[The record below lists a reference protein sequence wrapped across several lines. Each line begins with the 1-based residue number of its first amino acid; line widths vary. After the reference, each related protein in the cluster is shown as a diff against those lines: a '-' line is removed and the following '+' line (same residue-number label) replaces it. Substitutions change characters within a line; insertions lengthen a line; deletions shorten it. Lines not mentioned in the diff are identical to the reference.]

1 MATTREIVK
10 RRNSISNIRK
20 ITKTMEMIA
29 TARFKKT
36 HMRATGGRPYTDNL
50 SRLLSAMVVTLAG
63 EEQSYHPLLE
73 TNQQSRR
80 YIVLVLT
87 SNRGLCGGF
96 NSNLIKTANE
106 KLQTLKREGLQ
117 IELRVSGKKGIQ
129 YFKFHGYE
137 VPQRYTDFDH
147 QTSFQDIEPLADEFM
162 ELYSQKQIDKVV
174 VVYNRF
180 VSSSEYYPDVL
191 DLLPIGGD
199 EIHTQGSEESMKCE
213 DYTFSPEPGEIL
225 EELIPATV
233 RMRLFQCFIDTI
245 ASEQI
250 SRMKAMKAATENA
263 EQMIRSLSRQYNRAR
278 QTQITNE
285 LLDII
290 GGAEAIG

>member
-1 MATTREIVK
+1 M
-10 RRNSISNIRK
+10 
-20 ITKTMEMIA
+20 
-29 TARFKKT
+29 
-36 HMRATGGRPYTDNL
+36 
-50 SRLLSAMVVTLAG
+50 
-63 EEQSYHPLLE
+63 
-73 TNQQSRR
+73 
-80 YIVLVLT
+80 LVLT

-96 NSNLIKTANE
+96 NGNLIKTANE
-106 KLQTLKREGLQ
+106 KLQTLKQEGLE

-129 YFKFHGYE
+129 SFLFQGYE
-137 VPQRYTDFDH
+137 VSHRYTDFNVK
-147 QTSFQDIEPLADEFM
+147 TSFQDIEPLADEFM

-191 DLLPIGGD
+191 NLLPIGGD
-199 EIHTQGSEESMKCE
+199 EIQAEGGEGSMNFE
-213 DYTFSPEPGEIL
+213 DYIFSPGPGEIL
-225 EELIPATV
+225 AELIPATV

-245 ASEQI
+245 ASEQV

-263 EQMIRSLSRQYNRAR
+263 EHMIRSLSRQYNRAR

-290 GGAEAIG
+290 GGAEAIS

>member
-1 MATTREIVK
+1 MVTTREIVK
-10 RRNSISNIRK
+10 RRDSISNIRK

-36 HMRATGGRPYTDNL
+36 HLRAAGGRPYTDNL
-50 SRLLSAMVVTLAG
+50 SRLVSGLAG
-63 EEQSYHPLLE
+63 ALAGAEQTNHPLLE

-96 NSNLIKTANE
+96 NGNLIRMADE
-106 KLQTLKREGLQ
+106 KLQALKQEGLD

-129 YFKFHGYE
+129 YFSFQGYE
-137 VPQRYTDFDH
+137 ISQRYIKFDDK
-147 QTSFQDIEPLADEFM
+147 TSFQDVEPVAEEFM
-162 ELYSQKQIDKVV
+162 ELYCQKQIDKVV

-180 VSSSEYYPDVL
+180 VSSSEYYPDIM

-199 EIHTQGSEESMKCE
+199 EIQTEGGEGSMKFE
-213 DYTFSPEPGEIL
+213 DYTFSPGPGEIL

-245 ASEQI
+245 ASEQV

-290 GGAEAIG
+290 GGAEAIS